1 LTSFDVI
8 VIGAG
13 PAGSAAA
20 RKARDLGLSVAL
32 IDKAAFPRD
41 KLCGGGVTRRA
52 ARELRDVFGLLPGPE
67 ALSTHEVRLVA
78 GRDVLGEQ
86 RGLPAFAMVMR
97 RRFDAML
104 YEAAVAAGAVAFC
117 PARIA
122 TLDLEVPSVTLQDGR
137 VLRAKAL
144 IGADGANSVVAK
156 ALHGRAYDPA
166 LIGFGMEIEF
176 PAPAGQPPEPV
187 VEIDFTAAVW
197 GYGWAFPKAGG
208 LTLGVG
214 GRLSRNA
221 DLRAALAAY
230 AARRGLDPAGLPC
243 KGAFLPFGD
252 PRPQPGRGAV
262 MLAGDAAGLVD
273 PVTGEGI
280 GWALH
285 SGQLAAR
292 AVAETI
298 AMPGQAFAAYAH
310 ALAPVQ
316 AELRRARFIAKL
328 VYHPRLAPRFL
339 RHLHRTPR
347 LQRRFLSLVGG
358 EMDYADIGLASIG
371 RVIGGLVRRG

>member
-1 LTSFDVI
+1 MTAFDLI

-13 PAGSAAA
+13 PAGAAA
-20 RKARDLGLSVAL
+20 AKTACDLGLSVAL

-41 KLCGGGVTRRA
+41 KLCGGGVTLRA
-52 ARELRDVFGLLPGPE
+52 ANALHSIFGLAPGPA
-67 ALSTHEVRLVA
+67 ALSTRDVRLVA
-78 GRDVLGEQ
+78 GPHVLGEQ
-86 RGLPAFAMVMR
+86 QGLPPFDMVMR
-97 RRFDAML
+97 RSFDAML
-104 YEAAVAAGAVAFC
+104 VQAALAAGAVGFC

-122 TLDLEVPSVTLQDGR
+122 TLDLEGPSVTLQDGR

-176 PAPAGQPPEPV
+176 PLPEGHTPDPV

-197 GYGWAFPKAGG
+197 GYGWAFPKVGG

-221 DLRAALAAY
+221 DLRASLAAY
-230 AARRGLDPAGLPC
+230 AARRGLDPTGLPC

-252 PRPQPGRGAV
+252 ARPQPGRGAV

-285 SGQLAAR
+285 SGDLAAR
-292 AVAETI
+292 AVAETL
-298 AMPGQAFAAYAH
+298 AAPGQAFAAYAR

-339 RHLHRTPR
+339 RHLQRTPR

-358 EMDYADIGLASIG
+358 EMDYADIGLSSLG
-371 RVIGGLVRRG
+371 RVIGGMVWRG